1 VSLHQAEGMS
11 EERSFRRL
19 DVWQEAMTLVEEIY
33 VQSRRFPSDERFGLT
48 SQLRRAAV
56 SVPSNIGEGAR
67 RKKRKPHLHHLD
79 IALGSQGEIEVQLEI
94 AFRLGYCTREEYARI
109 QRRVS
114 RVGRML
120 NGLIASLQAEND
132 EPET

>member
-1 VSLHQAEGMS
+1 MNDDQ
-11 EERSFRRL
+11 SFRGL

-33 VQSRRFPSDERFGLT
+33 VQSKRFPTDERFGLT

-67 RKKRKPHLHHLD
+67 RKRPKANLNHLE
-79 IALGSQGEIEVQLEI
+79 IALGSQGEVDVQLEI
-94 AFRLGYCTREEYARI
+94 AFRLGYCEGNEYERIRE
-109 QRRVS
+109 RVA

-120 NGLIASLQAEND
+120 NGLIASVKKKVTEAE
-132 EPET
+132 